1 MAMPRIVVQ
10 HTAKSVLRNGN
21 AKNCHSEHSEE
32 SAFESNKKQIPQP
45 EPAPSEVEGAS
56 E

>member
-1 MAMPRIVVQ
+1 LQ
-10 HTAKSVLRNGN
+10 NDN

-32 SAFESNKKQIPQP
+32 SAFESNEKQIPQP
-45 EPAPSEVEGAS
+45 SAS